1 MNAITT
7 HSARPADSTGSPAA
21 GPTRTRPSRLSGQAG
36 KTSDRPS
43 RLSGRLGAA
52 AAVAGIAYTL
62 SWAAGLALP
71 VPNLAVTASGA
82 DVIARYGSHLAA
94 VQAQF
99 ALIEGLPAIGLAV
112 VAALLALAAR
122 RAGARRLSVAAAA
135 SGGIAAVISLTQY
148 ALGLALT
155 GWALP
160 GRAPGP
166 VSGLFEAVNR
176 LDGAKMLALTVLGIT
191 AAAVAGP
198 GGLLPRW
205 LRFAGL
211 ALAAAITVSGMGY
224 LLLFQAL
231 APMAYPA
238 GMLLLIFVTGT
249 GVALGRRARASADG
263 AGSRTGQAREDG
275 GCPGLA

>member
-1 MNAITT
+1 MNEIIT
-7 HSARPADSTGSPAA
+7 HSARPADSTGSPSA
-21 GPTRTRPSRLSGQAG
+21 GPTGTRRSRLSGQAG
-36 KTSDRPS
+36 MTSA

-52 AAVAGIAYTL
+52 AAAAGIAYML
-62 SWAAGLALP
+62 SWVAGLTLP

-82 DVIARYGSHLAA
+82 DVIAGYGGHLAA

-99 ALIEGLPAIGLAV
+99 ALTEGLPAIGLAV
-112 VAALLALAAR
+112 VAALLALTAR

-148 ALGLALT
+148 GLGLALT

-166 VSGLFEAVNR
+166 VSALFEAVNR
-176 LDGAKMLALTVLGIT
+176 LDGVKMLALALLGIT
-191 AAAVAGP
+191 AAALAGP
-198 GGLLPRW
+198 GGPLPRW
-205 LRFAGL
+205 LRYAGL

-238 GMLLLIFVTGT
+238 GVLLLIFVTGT
-249 GVALGRRARASADG
+249 GVALGRRARAYACR
-263 AGSRTGQAREDG
+263 AGSHTGQAREDG

>member
-1 MNAITT
+1 MSVTFTRTAPGGQLPRD
-7 HSARPADSTGSPAA
+7 AGRPAGRPA
-21 GPTRTRPSRLSGQAG
+21 RRP
-36 KTSDRPS
+36 
-43 RLSGRLGAA
+43 
-52 AAVAGIAYTL
+52 
-62 SWAAGLALP
+62 
-71 VPNLAVTASGA
+71 LAVHRGRRRGRVHRCPGRPGWRCPCPTSPSPRPGA

-99 ALIEGLPAIGLAV
+99 ALTEGLPAIGLAV

-122 RAGARRLSVAAAA
+122 RAGARRLSVAAAV

-148 ALGLALT
+148 GLGLALT

-166 VSGLFEAVNR
+166 VSGAVR
-176 LDGAKMLALTVLGIT
+176 GGQPARRSEDAGARRARDHRRGAGRARWPAAPVAALRGPR
-191 AAAVAGP
+191 AG
-198 GGLLPRW
+198 GGDYRIRAW
-205 LRFAGL
+205 VTSCC
-211 ALAAAITVSGMGY
+211 I
-224 LLLFQAL
+224 QAL

-249 GVALGRRARASADG
+249 GVALGRRARRVADA
-263 AGSRTGQAREDG
+263 AGSHTGQTREDG